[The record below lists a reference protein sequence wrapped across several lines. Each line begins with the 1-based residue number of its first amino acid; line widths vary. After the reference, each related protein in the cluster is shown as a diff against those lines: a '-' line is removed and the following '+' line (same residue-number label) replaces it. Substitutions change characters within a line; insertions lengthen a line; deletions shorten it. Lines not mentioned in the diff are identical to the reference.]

1 MEEKLKLLITYF
13 AEEKAFLQQQ
23 IDEAVSES
31 EFLTAH
37 RIQKGLRIADEK
49 LRILKSILDPNSE
62 KKDGLC
68 KMRDI
73 FQAFLSKISNEFEAG
88 LISREI
94 QHIDQKLEV
103 LNIEPLPVLR
113 EGNGFLKKHFL
124 GLIEGELEKLELYLQ
139 YQEEIIIGLEK
150 SESYLQ
156 ISVRIDPLEKSQE
169 KFRIEYWKKDLKRLG
184 FEPLENGSLHI
195 VLPLGAYEDDSW
207 SAVEYLLTRIYF
219 EVFRLQGINGNAFLK
234 IIQKHPRQDQN
245 T

>member
-1 MEEKLKLLITYF
+1 VEEKLKLLITHF
-13 AEEKAFLQQQ
+13 EEEKAFLQQQ
-23 IDEAVSES
+23 IDEALSES

-49 LRILKSILDPNSE
+49 LRFLKSIQDPNSE

-68 KMRDI
+68 KMRDR
-73 FQAFLSKISNEFEAG
+73 FQAFLSNISNEFEAA
-88 LISREI
+88 LMSREI
-94 QHIDQKLEV
+94 QSIEQRLEV
-103 LNIEPLPVLR
+103 LNKEPLPVLR
-113 EGNGFLKKHFL
+113 EGIGLLKKYFL

-156 ISVRIDPLEKSQE
+156 ISVKIDPPEKSEE

-184 FEPLENGSLHI
+184 FETSENGSLGI
-195 VLPLGAYEDDSW
+195 VLPLDVHIADSS
-207 SAVEYLLTRIYF
+207 SAVEHLLTRIYF
-219 EVFRLQGINGNAFLK
+219 EVCRFQGINGNAFLK
-234 IIQKHPRQDQN
+234 IIQKHPGQDQN